1 MITSGTL
8 VSPPYRSLEEE
19 VGGVRV
25 LSGISTPVH
34 RLSYIPSLQVAPSHC
49 LQLHYMSR
57 LHPNTLVFVVLI
69 STGTYIFWCF
79 KKTRL

>member
-1 MITSGTL
+1 MPSPTNKKDCCEVIMSGTL

-49 LQLHYMSR
+49 LQLHVYVAS
-57 LHPNTLVFVVLI
+57 
-69 STGTYIFWCF
+69 
-79 KKTRL
+79 